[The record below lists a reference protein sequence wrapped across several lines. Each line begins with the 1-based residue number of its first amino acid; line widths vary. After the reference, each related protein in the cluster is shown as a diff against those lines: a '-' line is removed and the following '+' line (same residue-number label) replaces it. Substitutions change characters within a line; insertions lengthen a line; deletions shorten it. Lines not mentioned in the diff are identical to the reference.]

1 MRIKTIL
8 NKLAAW
14 SISAFMVFNQCGLD
28 AFATG
33 TDDGSNT
40 GNNPTQ
46 SVAERNP
53 DADPIITIQH
63 YLNFS
68 EQTLT
73 NLPDEFK
80 TETDGDYFAE
90 ASQNILIPWVSNK
103 LAVWNT
109 NFRNGTLPTNLT
121 NTGIDYKLKREMD
134 PHYSFDVID
143 AGGGKYEL
151 KTEKKLYKMFKD
163 DTTNYLKKPQI
174 RHMNKL
180 YNSKNENAYNPNY
193 TLKEIWLTKKTE
205 TQDDSNSIQQADFDI
220 VPVPTL
226 EIDGVQRHDPSK
238 ILFTNDI
245 NNKQLASA
253 VKKST
258 KDGITWGETADGKI
272 IIHVSEGLV
281 IRLVFEPTEGT
292 QEVGTVD
299 FFDYDITDGW
309 IYTTEASAKQALNC
323 YVAGTDNTV
332 PIITKEQIETLK
344 SNGGNFIRNSSGVIE
359 GMRIPSEMQSLINS
373 NETLYVATWHQGINS
388 LAGNNTLAENYLA
401 FGNDNARTGLGNLPW
416 SNDSGNSNYSITP
429 NKTYGTNRIGLNL
442 WGANYTEGV
451 NLKGAT
457 FGLANS
463 MNSDSNAGNLIWNIN
478 SPAIFSKTPLT
489 GKTVYPQGENGFKLG
504 FNRLGGT
511 YTLDTVSYN
520 GGNPTGNY
528 SQFEKTEVT
537 KSLHG
542 ITKTQIL
549 YANRFWPMDL
559 VEQDSTTI
567 KGGNDIRFGSRTDSD
582 KRVAVGLKDIDLNT
596 NSGQPD
602 GGIAPKNSDWDSGK
616 LPESDFDGD
625 HNPYFGMKVQLPFVM
640 ENGYSAPLRYF
651 FYGDDDMIVFL
662 SKASFDENGNVDVNS
677 IDPASTVKIADIG
690 GVHSSMG
697 MYVDVWDFIEE
708 KKEISGLKDTY
719 GTNIYYYDNNALQN
733 SDDASKVV
741 YENVD
746 GKQVDTR
753 PKSQAYVMTVYYTE
767 RGASGS
773 SCFMRYSL
781 PFEEL
786 SVDEITMQGEIQVS
800 KDIKRASGNSSIKDD
815 YRYVFE
821 LELTEPGGTPF
832 LNTYPV
838 EFIKDGKPCA
848 TNHVKLIGD
857 HYLFTLDDN
866 ETMHIT
872 GLPTLGPVEEGQD
885 PRGYHYKVTEI
896 GIYKPDEVNP
906 DYVAPGGTLNPSA
919 ERQEN
924 IKEHTFPLSESDET
938 TTFQYGKINATSE
951 EDGQYREPQIG
962 LSFENIISNFN
973 KVKFINAENPAVLN
987 IKKLTTADQPEDEF
1001 EFKIKLTGTDGQSL
1015 QEVPYFLNGKEVMN
1029 ESGTPPLPVALAPNP
1044 EDGLFHIRMKKNDT
1058 YTLYNL
1064 PKGVKY
1070 EIVESPS
1077 DQYVVENIQVS
1088 GDYVEI
1094 TNKDQGIVNGTI
1106 NGPIDTTPEAT
1117 VTYTNKLTPNTKV
1130 SIPVSKTLTGRE
1142 VNENDEFKFE
1152 ISAAGDEQ
1160 TSTYTD
1166 SKAKLDELESTIVSI
1181 RAEQDADT
1189 KTYVFKNASFGPLIF
1204 TEADNNK
1211 TFDFTI
1217 KELNTDPLKQITYDA
1232 STYTVS
1238 MNVRMDGNK
1247 VVVDET
1253 WTKDGEPLAGDAD
1266 KVAAFTNEFIP
1277 EAIVPTNFKKKIHGT
1292 SVAGNE
1298 FVFTLEALASKTPD
1312 NQDIPVA
1319 DVPMP
1324 EKNAVTLAAAGTENE
1339 TLEGTFG
1346 DIKFT
1351 KPGTYKYVIR
1361 ETNPNLDH
1369 VVQVVG
1375 EVGFTVT
1382 VTKDPDSDNL
1392 TSEVEYNNDPNTTE
1406 IVLVNTYQS
1415 TELVIPVL
1423 KTLDGRN
1430 MKESDVFTF
1439 DLYEEGDLDKPIQT
1453 LTLDSTSISELNLNS
1468 MSGQFLPI
1476 TLNEVKTYNYVIKER
1491 KLNDPQ
1497 IEYDATPVELSVK
1510 VIEDSDTKQ
1519 LRIESTDYV
1528 KDNLK
1533 NEGNASF
1540 TNKVKSET
1548 TWAPTTVNK
1557 QAIGV
1562 SPANFPFEMSIAAK
1576 DGTNIDVVKNPQAQS
1591 VTSAADGTV
1600 TFTPFVFTDEGE
1612 FTVTVNEG
1620 TLNDATINADTHS
1633 VTYDLNVLR
1642 DPNTGELSV
1651 KGSGNNAAPV
1661 PNGSEVFTNDK
1672 GIQIYKNLQSGT
1684 GENGAITDA
1693 DRSVEFKFK
1702 ASITDT
1708 AGNLLTGLDLDLYK
1722 VDRNIYE
1729 TGKMDGAV
1737 SQKFT
1742 NGTEFTLKSTQVAVI
1757 KNAPYNSQY
1766 IIEEIESAQPG
1777 FVLTSTAGT
1786 TGTVNEDAVS
1796 VFTNLKK
1803 GTVKGQIQ
1811 AYKELSGFDGYLNA
1825 PETLKDLSQF
1835 SFTISAAG
1843 EALVEPLSLE
1853 NEDKDKDENN
1863 EGDEGSKEEDP
1874 EGEQNNSNQ
1883 DGTDNSSS
1891 EPVITDPNGSDQ
1903 TQGEI
1908 TQNPAVNPDTDP
1920 VVESEQSED
1929 PGNTEGASPE
1939 QAQNGNPEEQ
1949 PQTDATNQ
1957 SLRRIKNLN
1966 KKEVLPADK
1975 VPLPNPATVNA
1986 SATGEIIFGSI
1997 EFTQAGTYNYQ
2008 IVENND
2014 GNDNYQY
2021 DSNKVNVA
2029 VDVVED
2035 KDEKGNVTGYSIK
2048 SITYTYPGGSTSETP
2063 YTFHNEYIG
2072 KPALELTKT
2081 QSLNETNNFITDPLK
2096 AIAQDTVTYR
2106 ITASVPATATAAAK
2120 NVVITDKIPYEAVSG
2135 DKKARLALVQDSW
2148 GDGKLDAANETI
2160 TWEVG
2165 SIAPGT
2171 SVTRSF
2177 TMKVPEV
2184 STITKWSNAANA
2196 QYNNPPTGDD
2206 GTRDTPPVDVETQ
2219 PAKPTVEIVKAQAIK
2234 LSDNDSFGSFS
2245 KEADSAEKAPG
2256 LSKKDRV
2263 RYELIVTNTGT
2274 ATAHNVIVTDKV
2286 PVSDG
2291 KSLTFIQAL
2300 NNGEYDK
2307 DISTITWNVGELG
2320 PKASRYLY
2328 FDVEVPQVKQ
2338 ATVWENIG
2346 HLTYQ
2351 DPENP
2356 DNQIPKDTN
2365 KVFVK
2370 TDIPDLSI
2378 EKTQSIDEKTFVTYK
2393 DPALQAKTY
2402 DVVTYNLKVT
2412 NTDKAEAHDVVVKDP
2427 IPVTPVEPKD
2437 SKAELSYI
2445 SGSAVVVKTDGTKV
2459 QLGQNVEGTV
2469 IWNLGTLKP
2478 GEEVNVQFK
2487 VKVPKVE
2494 TFTKWKNVASV
2505 TYSNNPNNPEDPD
2518 EPYEEIP
2525 TKEVF
2530 VETDA
2535 PKVTILKQQAK
2546 VEKTSGKQSDFTTDL
2561 LSVESGDTI
2570 IYQITAENTG
2580 TGTAEG
2586 VVITDTY
2593 PVPEGLILIEDSL
2606 KADGG
2611 KLSADKKTITWN
2623 AFDLEQGAK
2632 KTVSFKVQVPKVTSY
2647 QKWTNVASLTYEN
2660 NPDNPEDPKEPKKE
2674 VPSDP
2679 VDSETNVPEVIIK
2692 KSQDKNHSGKF
2703 QETIL
2708 DVEAND
2714 TITYKLTLTNTGK
2727 AVAKSVLV
2735 KDEIPAGL
2743 TYVDETLNPAGEI
2756 KGNLISVNVGDIE
2769 AGQSKEVTFDVR
2781 VPAVKKLTRWRN
2793 IGTVSY
2799 PNNPKNP
2806 DDPEDPDKPDVEE
2819 PSNPVES
2826 ESDVPNLI
2834 IEKLQAKN
2842 DEELTKDMLPVIGDD
2857 IVTYQINIK
2866 NTGKAVAKTPTIKDS
2881 IPVGLT
2887 LVEGSISN
2895 GGSVDENGVITW
2907 TLADLSPEQTGS
2919 VTFKV
2924 KVPFTEKAAL
2934 YRNGSSVSYPN
2945 NPENQPGQP
2954 DKDIPSNDVYIYTPE
2969 SGGPKLSIHKNQ
2981 SVNGSTP
2988 TEAKLNASSGDIVTY
3003 NLTVTNISSK
3013 AAGNVVVKDVIPEGL
3028 VFVKDSIN
3036 ESGVLNGNE
3045 ITWKFERLEPGEYKT
3060 VSFKA
3065 QIPQVKKA
3073 TTWKNVG
3080 VVTYNDPEDPDKP
3093 FDPEPSNEVEVETK
3107 LPAIQVEKL
3116 QALNGEAPKKDKITD
3131 AKAEDVITYFVR
3143 VTSTG
3148 EADAKSVKLTDV
3160 IPEGLIFVEGSIS
3173 DQGILNGNIVE
3184 WDLGDLKPGVSVM
3197 RSFKVKVPEV
3207 KEASTWVNVASATYP
3222 NNPNNPDDPD
3232 EPDTPEPSNP
3242 VESESNVPH
3251 LNIEKEQSVN
3261 DGEFTKKILS
3271 VNPEDTVTYKLIITN
3286 DSDATAKDVT
3296 LTDRIPEGLQLI
3308 ADSISDQGSQ
3318 KDGLITWKLGDIAAK
3333 ESRSVT
3339 FKVKVPSV
3347 SEKSSWTNVAKVSYP
3362 NNPDNP
3368 KDPEDPTKPG
3378 GPDKEDP
3385 SNEVTIEVPV
3395 DKPNVIL
3402 RKTQI
3407 RNQGKAT
3414 TSKLSVKDGDII
3426 TYVLTAYS
3434 KGTVAAEN
3442 VRIEDVIP
3450 EGLTYVEGSISEGGI
3465 IEGNKLS
3472 WFKEILEPGESFEV
3486 TFKVKVP
3493 AVSKDTSWKNIAIVT
3508 YSNDP
3513 EGETPHPSNEVEI
3526 EEPVIPANPKYPP
3539 RRPGSSYNGSP
3550 TKARP
3555 SKTAASTHPILWTG
3569 LAMVGLA
3576 AAAGLYTSNSKR
3588 RDKKSK

>member
-40 GNNPTQ
+40 GSNPPQT
-46 SVAERNP
+46 VADRNK
-53 DADPIITIQH
+53 DADPMITIQH
-63 YLNFS
+63 YLNFPQQDFTNVQITS
-68 EQTLT
+68 DEGNWEQTNYIDPAKAKELD
-73 NLPDEFK
+73 NYLK
-80 TETDGDYFAE
+80 TKT
-90 ASQNILIPWVSNK
+90 V
-103 LAVWNT
+103 VWNT
-109 NFRNGTLPTNLT
+109 MKRSGQLPDNNTKNTIIDRTEDTDTL
-121 NTGIDYKLKREMD
+121 DKAVYKAMREQD
-134 PHYSFDVID
+134 PKWIFEMKPDSD
-143 AGGGKYEL
+143 GKYIP
-151 KTEKKLYKMFKD
+151 KTENVLYKMFKD
-163 DTTNYLKKPQI
+163 ETVQYLTKPQI
-174 RHMNKL
+174 RYMNKL
-180 YNSKNENAYNPNY
+180 YNTDKPNDFNPNY
-193 TLKEIWLTKKTE
+193 TLKEIWLSKDTEKK
-205 TQDDSNSIQQADFDI
+205 NSITDSDFVKI
-220 VPVPTL
+220 TVPTQVVGG
-226 EIDGVQRHDPSK
+226 ITRHDPKK
-238 ILFTNDI
+238 IFFTNDK
-245 NNKQLASA
+245 NNTQL
-253 VKKST
+253 KSGIIDKNSQGILWSKYE
-258 KDGITWGETADGKI
+258 KDGVIDKI
-272 IIHVSEGLV
+272 VIHVSEGLI
-281 IRLVFEPTEGT
+281 IRLVFDPTVG
-292 QEVGTVD
+292 QEQIPIETVD
-299 FFDYDITDGW
+299 FFDYDITDGY
-309 IYTTEASAKQALNC
+309 IYTTQNAAEQALNDFVNGVSNSVTELNAEEIE
-323 YVAGTDNTV
+323 YLKTNHTYPVGTNGNVLDRRINTSLQQYIN
-332 PIITKEQIETLK
+332 P
-344 SNGGNFIRNSSGVIE
+344 GVK
-359 GMRIPSEMQSLINS
+359 QYTAN
-373 NETLYVATWHQGINS
+373 WHQGINQG
-388 LAGNNTLAENYLA
+388 AGTDNVEENYYA
-401 FGNDNARTGLGNLPW
+401 FGNSNTKTGLGLVPW
-416 SNDSGNSNYSITP
+416 NKTDTESPYYNVTP
-429 NKTYGTNRIGLNL
+429 NMTTGDNRFGNFSLTQPTGNYDPKFSYGP
-442 WGANYTEGV
+442 
-451 NLKGAT
+451 NLKGAA
-457 FGLANS
+457 FGLAKEELDTN
-463 MNSDSNAGNLIWNIN
+463 GNLIWNIN
-478 SPAIFSKTPLT
+478 GPEIFNTNTDTAPAGSTIYKGAALNLDKQEKSPNFT
-489 GKTVYPQGENGFKLG
+489 LG

-511 YTLDTVSYN
+511 YTLDSVTYN
-520 GGNPTGNY
+520 PDNSSMGDF
-528 SQFEKTEVT
+528 SRFQ
-537 KSLHG
+537 LHSNG
-542 ITKTQIL
+542 TL

-559 VEQDSTTI
+559 APSWGADNHDL
-567 KGGNDIRFGSRTDSD
+567 KFGGRGGTNGDYQ
-582 KRVAVGLKDIDLNT
+582 AVG
-596 NSGQPD
+596 S
-602 GGIAPKNSDWDSGK
+602 SDNVHGK
-616 LPESDFDGD
+616 GNWTAEGYPTTDFGGD
-625 HNPYFGMKVQLPFVM
+625 HNPYFGMKIQIPFVL

-651 FYGDDDMIVFL
+651 FYGDDDLLVFL
-662 SKASFDENGNVDVNS
+662 SKTDDKGKVIRDTTKQ
-677 IDPASTVKIADIG
+677 ITDLG
-690 GVHSSMG
+690 GIHSSMG
-697 MYVDVWDFIEE
+697 MFVDVWDFIED
-708 KKEISGLKDTY
+708 KKEIEGLTDEDQDNPYNGET
-719 GTNIYYYDNNALQN
+719 IYYYN
-733 SDDASKVV
+733 
-741 YENVD
+741 NVD
-746 GKQVDTR
+746 LNGGED
-753 PKSQAYVMTVYYTE
+753 KSGNIVENDKEVQNYVLTAFYTE

-773 SCFMRYSL
+773 SCYMRFSL
-781 PFEEL
+781 PFAEL
-786 SVDEITMQGEIQVS
+786 GLDEIVRNGKLKVTKEVKKTAGEVANPDQ
-800 KDIKRASGNSSIKDD
+800 
-815 YRYVFE
+815 RYVFQ
-821 LELTEPGGTPF
+821 LDLINPDNSSF
-832 LNTYPV
+832 MNAYPV
-838 EFIKDGKPCA
+838 TFTKANGEECEEE
-848 TNHVKLIGD
+848 HVTLIGD
-857 HYLFTLDDN
+857 KYLFTLDDG
-866 ETMHIT
+866 ETMDVT
-872 GLPTLGPVEEGQD
+872 GLPTVGPSVEGQQKD
-885 PRGYHYKVTEI
+885 GYRYTVTEI
-896 GIYKPDEVNP
+896 GIYDPNKENP
-906 DYVAPGGTLNPSA
+906 NYQPPAEEPSDPSA
-919 ERQEN
+919 IRQEQ
-924 IKEHTFPLSESDET
+924 IKRFTWPLSGADKL
-938 TTFQYGKINATSE
+938 TTFRYGKVDATSE
-951 EDGQYREPQIG
+951 DDGDYKKAEIG
-962 LSFENIISNFN
+962 VSFGSTIANYN

-987 IKKLTTADQPEDEF
+987 ISKKLAQGDQSDQKF
-1001 EFKIKLTGTDGQSL
+1001 EFKVKLTDKDGVPL
-1015 QEVPYFLNGKEVMN
+1015 KEVPYFLNGEEVTDGQDV
-1029 ESGTPPLPVALAPNP
+1029 SSLSDPNG
-1044 EDGLFHIRMKKNDT
+1044 EGLFTISMSANDT

-1070 EIVESPS
+1070 EIVETPN
-1077 DQYVVENIQVS
+1077 DQFVVESINIS
-1088 GDYVEI
+1088 GDVIEDI
-1094 TNKDQGIVNGTI
+1094 NTDKGTAVGTI
-1106 NGPIDTTPEAT
+1106 NGPINTTPEAT
-1117 VTYTNKLTPNTKV
+1117 VTYTNKLTPNTKI
-1130 SIPVSKTLTGRE
+1130 SIPVSKALTGRAI
-1142 VNENDEFKFE
+1142 NESDEFKFE
-1152 ISAAGDEQ
+1152 ISATGDAQ
-1160 TSTYTD
+1160 TPTYADST
-1166 SKAKLDELESTIVSI
+1166 AKLKELESTIVSI
-1181 RAEQDADT
+1181 KAEQDTD
-1189 KTYVFKNASFGPLIF
+1189 KTYVFKDASFGPLTF
-1204 TEADNNK
+1204 TEADQNK

-1217 KELNTDPLKQITYDA
+1217 KELNTDPLEQITYDA

-1238 MNVRMDGNK
+1238 MKVRMDGNK

-1277 EAIVPTNFKKKIHGT
+1277 EAIVPTNFKKQIHGT

-1324 EKNAVTLAAAGTENE
+1324 EKNAVTLAAAGAENE

-1576 DGTNIDVVKNPQAQS
+1576 DGTNIDVVKNPQAQT

-1600 TFTPFVFTDEGE
+1600 TFTPFVFTDQGE

-1620 TLNDATINADTHS
+1620 TLNDATISADTHS
-1633 VTYDLNVLR
+1633 VTYDLNVIR
-1642 DPNTGELSV
+1642 DQNTGELSV
-1651 KGSGNNAAPV
+1651 KGSANNATPV

-1811 AYKELSGFDGYLNA
+1811 AYKELGGFDGYLNA

-1891 EPVITDPNGSDQ
+1891 ESVITDPNGSDQ

-1986 SATGEIIFGSI
+1986 SATGEIIFGPI

-2234 LSDNDSFGSFS
+2234 LSDNDSYGSFS

-2307 DISTITWNVGELG
+2307 DTSTITWNVGELG

-2365 KVFVK
+2365 KLFVK

-2402 DVVTYNLKVT
+2402 DAVTYNLKVT
-2412 NTDKAEAHDVVVKDP
+2412 NTGKAEAHDVVVKDP

-2437 SKAELSYI
+2437 SRAELSYI

-3065 QIPQVKKA
+3065 QIPLVKKA

-3184 WDLGDLKPGVSVM
+3184 WDLGDLKPGESVM

-3434 KGTVAAEN
+3434 KGTIAAEN

-3493 AVSKDTSWKNIAIVT
+3493 AVSKDTSWKNIAVVT

-3539 RRPGSSYNGSP
+3539 RRPSSSYNGRP

-3555 SKTAASTHPILWTG
+3555 SKTAANTHPILWTG

>member
-1 MRIKTIL
+1 
-8 NKLAAW
+8 
-14 SISAFMVFNQCGLD
+14 MVFNQCGLD

-292 QEVGTVD
+292 KEVGTVD

-332 PIITKEQIETLK
+332 PIITKEQIETLN

-388 LAGNNTLAENYLA
+388 LAGNKTLAENYLA
-401 FGNDNARTGLGNLPW
+401 FGNNNARTGLGNLPW

-429 NKTYGTNRIGLNL
+429 NKTYGTNRIGINL
-442 WGANYTEGV
+442 WGDNYTAGV

-463 MNSDSNAGNLIWNIN
+463 MNSDSNAENLIWNIR
-478 SPAIFSKTPLT
+478 SPEIFSKSPVA

-511 YTLDTVSYN
+511 YTLDSVDYN
-520 GGNPTGNY
+520 GNQVGNY
-528 SQFEKTEVT
+528 SKFEKTVVSVGS
-537 KSLHG
+537 KSSE
-542 ITKTQIL
+542 I

-559 VEQDSTTI
+559 VGQDSTTI
-567 KGGNDIRFGSRTDSD
+567 KAGNDIRFGSRTESD

-733 SDDASKVV
+733 SDDVSKVV

-987 IKKLTTADQPEDEF
+987 IRKLTDVNQPDDEF
-1001 EFKIKLTGTDGQSL
+1001 EFKIKLTDKNGDSL
-1015 QEVPYFLNGKEVMN
+1015 KEVPYFLNGKEVMN
-1029 ESGTPPLPVALAPNP
+1029 ESGTPPLPAALAPNP

-1117 VTYTNKLTPNTKV
+1117 VTYTNKLTPNTKI
-1130 SIPVSKTLTGRE
+1130 SIPVSKALTGRAI
-1142 VNENDEFKFE
+1142 NENDEFKFE
-1152 ISAAGDEQ
+1152 ISATGDAQ
-1160 TSTYTD
+1160 TPTYADST
-1166 SKAKLDELESTIVSI
+1166 AKLKELESTIVSI
-1181 RAEQDADT
+1181 KAEQDTD
-1189 KTYVFKNASFGPLIF
+1189 KTYVFKDASFGPLTFI
-1204 TEADNNK
+1204 EADQNK

-1217 KELNTDPLKQITYDA
+1217 KELNTDPLEQITYDA

-1238 MNVRMDGNK
+1238 MKVRMDGNK

-1642 DPNTGELSV
+1642 DQNTGELSV
-1651 KGSGNNAAPV
+1651 KGSANNAAPV

-1777 FVLTSTAGT
+1777 FVLTSSAGT

-1835 SFTISAAG
+1835 SFTIFAAG

-1891 EPVITDPNGSDQ
+1891 EPVITDPKGSDQ

-1986 SATGEIIFGSI
+1986 SATGEIIFGPI

-2048 SITYTYPGGSTSETP
+2048 SITYTYPGGSTSKTP

-2234 LSDNDSFGSFS
+2234 LSDNDSYGSFS

-2307 DISTITWNVGELG
+2307 DTSTITWNVGELG

-2412 NTDKAEAHDVVVKDP
+2412 NTGKAEAHDVVVKDP

-2799 PNNPKNP
+2799 PNNP
-2806 DDPEDPDKPDVEE
+2806 
-2819 PSNPVES
+2819 
-2826 ESDVPNLI
+2826 
-2834 IEKLQAKN
+2834 
-2842 DEELTKDMLPVIGDD
+2842 
-2857 IVTYQINIK
+2857 
-2866 NTGKAVAKTPTIKDS
+2866 
-2881 IPVGLT
+2881 
-2887 LVEGSISN
+2887 
-2895 GGSVDENGVITW
+2895 
-2907 TLADLSPEQTGS
+2907 
-2919 VTFKV
+2919 
-2924 KVPFTEKAAL
+2924 
-2934 YRNGSSVSYPN
+2934 
-2945 NPENQPGQP
+2945 
-2954 DKDIPSNDVYIYTPE
+2954 
-2969 SGGPKLSIHKNQ
+2969 
-2981 SVNGSTP
+2981 
-2988 TEAKLNASSGDIVTY
+2988 
-3003 NLTVTNISSK
+3003 
-3013 AAGNVVVKDVIPEGL
+3013 
-3028 VFVKDSIN
+3028 
-3036 ESGVLNGNE
+3036 
-3045 ITWKFERLEPGEYKT
+3045 
-3060 VSFKA
+3060 
-3065 QIPQVKKA
+3065 
-3073 TTWKNVG
+3073 
-3080 VVTYNDPEDPDKP
+3080 
-3093 FDPEPSNEVEVETK
+3093 
-3107 LPAIQVEKL
+3107 
-3116 QALNGEAPKKDKITD
+3116 
-3131 AKAEDVITYFVR
+3131 
-3143 VTSTG
+3143 
-3148 EADAKSVKLTDV
+3148 
-3160 IPEGLIFVEGSIS
+3160 
-3173 DQGILNGNIVE
+3173 
-3184 WDLGDLKPGVSVM
+3184 
-3197 RSFKVKVPEV
+3197 
-3207 KEASTWVNVASATYP
+3207 
-3222 NNPNNPDDPD
+3222 
-3232 EPDTPEPSNP
+3232 
-3242 VESESNVPH
+3242 
-3251 LNIEKEQSVN
+3251 
-3261 DGEFTKKILS
+3261 
-3271 VNPEDTVTYKLIITN
+3271 
-3286 DSDATAKDVT
+3286 
-3296 LTDRIPEGLQLI
+3296 
-3308 ADSISDQGSQ
+3308 
-3318 KDGLITWKLGDIAAK
+3318 
-3333 ESRSVT
+3333 
-3339 FKVKVPSV
+3339 
-3347 SEKSSWTNVAKVSYP
+3347 
-3362 NNPDNP
+3362 DNP

-3434 KGTVAAEN
+3434 KGNVAAEN

-3486 TFKVKVP
+3486 SFKVKVP

-3508 YSNDP
+3508 YTNDP

-3539 RRPGSSYNGSP
+3539 RRPGSSYNGRP

-3576 AAAGLYTSNSKR
+3576 AAAGLYNSNSKR

>member
-1 MRIKTIL
+1 
-8 NKLAAW
+8 
-14 SISAFMVFNQCGLD
+14 MVFNQCGLD

-193 TLKEIWLTKKTE
+193 T
-205 TQDDSNSIQQADFDI
+205 A
-220 VPVPTL
+220 
-226 EIDGVQRHDPSK
+226 
-238 ILFTNDI
+238 
-245 NNKQLASA
+245 
-253 VKKST
+253 
-258 KDGITWGETADGKI
+258 
-272 IIHVSEGLV
+272 
-281 IRLVFEPTEGT
+281 
-292 QEVGTVD
+292 
-299 FFDYDITDGW
+299 
-309 IYTTEASAKQALNC
+309 
-323 YVAGTDNTV
+323 
-332 PIITKEQIETLK
+332 
-344 SNGGNFIRNSSGVIE
+344 
-359 GMRIPSEMQSLINS
+359 
-373 NETLYVATWHQGINS
+373 
-388 LAGNNTLAENYLA
+388 
-401 FGNDNARTGLGNLPW
+401 
-416 SNDSGNSNYSITP
+416 
-429 NKTYGTNRIGLNL
+429 
-442 WGANYTEGV
+442 GV

-463 MNSDSNAGNLIWNIN
+463 MNSDSNAENLIWNIR
-478 SPAIFSKTPLT
+478 SPEIFSKSPVA

-511 YTLDTVSYN
+511 YTLDSVDYN
-520 GGNPTGNY
+520 GNQVGNY
-528 SQFEKTEVT
+528 SKFEKTVVSVGS
-537 KSLHG
+537 KSSE
-542 ITKTQIL
+542 I

-559 VEQDSTTI
+559 VGQDSTTI
-567 KGGNDIRFGSRTDSD
+567 KAGNDIRFGSRTESD

-733 SDDASKVV
+733 SDDVSKVV

-872 GLPTLGPVEEGQD
+872 GLPTLGTVEEGQD

-987 IKKLTTADQPEDEF
+987 IRKLTDVNQPDDEF
-1001 EFKIKLTGTDGQSL
+1001 EFKIKLTDKNGDSL
-1015 QEVPYFLNGKEVMN
+1015 KEVPYFLNGKEVMN
-1029 ESGTPPLPVALAPNP
+1029 ESGTPPLPAALAPNP

-1117 VTYTNKLTPNTKV
+1117 VTYTNKLTPNTKI
-1130 SIPVSKTLTGRE
+1130 SIPVSKALTGRAI
-1142 VNENDEFKFE
+1142 NESDEFKFE
-1152 ISAAGDEQ
+1152 ISATGDAQ
-1160 TSTYTD
+1160 TPTYADST
-1166 SKAKLDELESTIVSI
+1166 AKLKELESTIVSI
-1181 RAEQDADT
+1181 KAEQDTD
-1189 KTYVFKNASFGPLIF
+1189 KTYVFKDASFGPLTFI
-1204 TEADNNK
+1204 EADQNK

-1217 KELNTDPLKQITYDA
+1217 KELNTDPLEQITYDA

-1238 MNVRMDGNK
+1238 MKVRMDGNK

-1519 LRIESTDYV
+1519 LRIESRDYV

-1576 DGTNIDVVKNPQAQS
+1576 DGTNIDVVKNPQAQT

-1600 TFTPFVFTDEGE
+1600 TFTPFVFTDQGE

-1620 TLNDATINADTHS
+1620 TLNDATISADTHS
-1633 VTYDLNVLR
+1633 VTYDLNVIR
-1642 DPNTGELSV
+1642 DQNTGELSV
-1651 KGSGNNAAPV
+1651 KGSANNATPV

-1986 SATGEIIFGSI
+1986 SATGEIIFGPI

-2029 VDVVED
+2029 ADVVED

-2307 DISTITWNVGELG
+2307 DTSTITWNVGELG

-2412 NTDKAEAHDVVVKDP
+2412 NTGKAEAHDVVVKDP

-2881 IPVGLT
+2881 IPAGLT

-3434 KGTVAAEN
+3434 KGNVAAEN

-3493 AVSKDTSWKNIAIVT
+3493 AVSKDTSWKNIAVVT

-3539 RRPGSSYNGSP
+3539 RRPGSSYNGRP

>member
-33 TDDGSNT
+33 ETPGSGNQNT
-40 GNNPTQ
+40 
-46 SVAERNP
+46 P
-53 DADPIITIQH
+53 DPAVQVRDPISNPMITIQH
-63 YLNFS
+63 YLNFH
-68 EQTLT
+68 EQKFN
-73 NLPDEFK
+73 NLEDDYNTIHGPNAYNNPDN
-80 TETDGDYFAE
+80 ETDLKNWLFY
-90 ASQNILIPWVSNK
+90 K
-103 LAVWNT
+103 MAVWNT
-109 NFRNGTLPTNLT
+109 SVRPEDGKLPTNIVDETTLT
-121 NTGIDYKLKREMD
+121 YAQKRAID
-134 PHYSFDVID
+134 P
-143 AGGGKYEL
+143 KYEIKLDPETTTPGATYSL
-151 KTEKKLYKMFKD
+151 KTQEKLYKMFVD
-163 DTTNYLKKPQI
+163 ETVEYFTKPQI
-174 RHMNKL
+174 RYMNKL
-180 YNSKNENAYNPNY
+180 YNAESENAYNPNY
-193 TLKEIWLTKKTE
+193 TLKQIWLTKNQKNK
-205 TQDDSNSIQQADFDI
+205 NSIDKNDFVVID
-220 VPVPTL
+220 VPKIT
-226 EIDGVQRHDPSK
+226 IDNQERHDPRK
-238 ILFTNDI
+238 ILFTNDVY
-245 NNKQLASA
+245 NKQLTGGDLQSN
-253 VKKST
+253 T
-258 KDGITWGETADGKI
+258 LGIKWAKNGENI
-272 IIHVSEGLV
+272 IINVTEDLV
-281 IRLVFEPTEGT
+281 VRLVFDPTVGT
-292 QEVGTVD
+292 SEIDTVD

-309 IYTTEASAKQALNC
+309 IYTTKNAAGKALTAFTNNE
-323 YVAGTDNTV
+323 VNPIPVITD
-332 PIITKEQIETLK
+332 TKYSLSSDGSYPK
-344 SNGGNFIRNSSGVIE
+344 DNSGNVVE
-359 GMRIPSEMQSLINS
+359 LRIPVSWQNQINP
-373 NETLYVATWHQGINS
+373 NEKQYVTTWHQGINEG
-388 LAGNNTLAENYLA
+388 AGRTKINDNYLA
-401 FGNDNARTGLGNLPW
+401 FGNSNTRTGLGNLPW
-416 SNDSGNSNYSITP
+416 NNTNYQNSMNATPNQTNSNNRFAKRSS
-429 NKTYGTNRIGLNL
+429 TNYDGS
-442 WGANYTEGV
+442 

-457 FGLANS
+457 FGLAS
-463 MNSDSNAGNLIWNIN
+463 GMDVSDGTIKWNIN
-478 SPAIFSKTPLT
+478 SPAIFSKGDLK
-489 GKTVYPQGENGFKLG
+489 GKTVYPSGNDGFKLG

-511 YTLDTVSYN
+511 YTLDTVTYN
-520 GGNPTGNY
+520 KGNKSINGLSQLKLLELPNDGSIY
-528 SQFEKTEVT
+528 S
-537 KSLHG
+537 
-542 ITKTQIL
+542 
-549 YANRFWPMDL
+549 NDFWPMDL
-559 VEQDSTTI
+559 ASSSGADGHDILFGNKQKQGNRIAIGLKNYDDPIPTTESGWQPEPLPTSDFQDSE
-567 KGGNDIRFGSRTDSD
+567 
-582 KRVAVGLKDIDLNT
+582 
-596 NSGQPD
+596 SG
-602 GGIAPKNSDWDSGK
+602 
-616 LPESDFDGD
+616 GD
-625 HNPYFGMKVQLPFVM
+625 HNPYFGMRAEIPFVL
-640 ENGYSAPLRYF
+640 ENGYSAPLQYF
-651 FYGDDDMIVFL
+651 FYGDDDLLVFL
-662 SKASFDENGNVDVNS
+662 SRIGTDENGNK
-677 IDPASTVKIADIG
+677 IYEKTQQIADIG
-690 GVHSSMG
+690 GVHRSMG
-697 MYVDVWDFIEE
+697 MFVDLWDFIDDAN
-708 KKEISGLKDTY
+708 KKKIDDSDLKDIY
-719 GTNIYYYDNNALQN
+719 GDDIYFYNNPDLQN
-733 SDDASKVV
+733 YQSDNPDVAETPEK
-741 YENVD
+741 
-746 GKQVDTR
+746 
-753 PKSQAYVMTVYYTE
+753 PKTQEYVLTVYYTE

-773 SCFMRYSL
+773 SCYMRYSL
-781 PFEEL
+781 PFAEL
-786 SVDEITMQGEIQVS
+786 SVDDILRNGELQVT
-800 KDIKRASGNSSIKDD
+800 KEIKRSENSQISSDQ
-815 YRYVFE
+815 RYVFR
-821 LELTEPGGTPF
+821 LDLTNPDGIPF
-832 LNTYPV
+832 MNNYPV
-838 EFIKDGKPCA
+838 TFMRLNEDNEEVPC
-848 TNHVKLIGD
+848 TTDHVKHIGD
-857 HYLFTLDDN
+857 GYLFTLDDR
-866 ETMHIT
+866 ETVHIT
-872 GLPTLGPVEEGQD
+872 GLPTQGPADDQTTTD
-885 PRGYHYKVTEI
+885 GYHYKVTEI
-896 GIYKPDEVNP
+896 GVFDPNQTNPECVADPSIPACVEPTEEDKKDPDKSTEIRQNYIYKHTIPLKDVDE
-906 DYVAPGGTLNPSA
+906 L
-919 ERQEN
+919 
-924 IKEHTFPLSESDET
+924 
-938 TTFQYGKINATSE
+938 TTFQYGKINATTE
-951 EDGQYREPQIG
+951 EDGEYREPQIG
-962 LSFENIISNFN
+962 VSFESIISNFN

-1015 QEVPYFLNGKEVMN
+1015 QKVPYFLNGKEVMN
-1029 ESGTPPLPVALAPNP
+1029 ESGTPPLPAALAPNP

-1160 TSTYTD
+1160 TSTYAD

-1266 KVAAFTNEFIP
+1266 KVTAFTNEFIP

-1324 EKNAVTLAAAGTENE
+1324 EKNAVTLAAAGAENE

-1415 TELVIPVL
+1415 AELVIPVL

-1468 MSGQFLPI
+1468 MSGQFMPI

-1757 KNAPYNSQY
+1757 ENAPYNSQY

-1939 QAQNGNPEEQ
+1939 PAQNGNPEEQ

-1986 SATGEIIFGSI
+1986 SATGEIIFGPI

-2234 LSDNDSFGSFS
+2234 LSDNDSYGSFS

-2307 DISTITWNVGELG
+2307 DTSTITWNVGELG

-2412 NTDKAEAHDVVVKDP
+2412 NTGKAEAHDVVVKDP

-2647 QKWTNVASLTYEN
+2647 QKWANVASLTYEN

-2881 IPVGLT
+2881 IPAGLT

-2895 GGSVDENGVITW
+2895 GGSVDENGVISW

-3116 QALNGEAPKKDKITD
+3116 QALNDEAPKKDKITD

-3486 TFKVKVP
+3486 SFKVKVP
-3493 AVSKDTSWKNIAIVT
+3493 AVSKDTSWKNIATVT
-3508 YSNDP
+3508 YTNDP
-3513 EGETPHPSNEVEI
+3513 EGEIPHPSNEVEI

-3539 RRPGSSYNGSP
+3539 RRPSSSYNGSP

>member
-1 MRIKTIL
+1 M
-8 NKLAAW
+8 
-14 SISAFMVFNQCGLD
+14 
-28 AFATG
+28 
-33 TDDGSNT
+33 
-40 GNNPTQ
+40 
-46 SVAERNP
+46 
-53 DADPIITIQH
+53 
-63 YLNFS
+63 
-68 EQTLT
+68 
-73 NLPDEFK
+73 
-80 TETDGDYFAE
+80 
-90 ASQNILIPWVSNK
+90 
-103 LAVWNT
+103 
-109 NFRNGTLPTNLT
+109 
-121 NTGIDYKLKREMD
+121 
-134 PHYSFDVID
+134 
-143 AGGGKYEL
+143 
-151 KTEKKLYKMFKD
+151 
-163 DTTNYLKKPQI
+163 
-174 RHMNKL
+174 
-180 YNSKNENAYNPNY
+180 
-193 TLKEIWLTKKTE
+193 
-205 TQDDSNSIQQADFDI
+205 
-220 VPVPTL
+220 
-226 EIDGVQRHDPSK
+226 
-238 ILFTNDI
+238 
-245 NNKQLASA
+245 
-253 VKKST
+253 
-258 KDGITWGETADGKI
+258 
-272 IIHVSEGLV
+272 
-281 IRLVFEPTEGT
+281 
-292 QEVGTVD
+292 
-299 FFDYDITDGW
+299 
-309 IYTTEASAKQALNC
+309 
-323 YVAGTDNTV
+323 
-332 PIITKEQIETLK
+332 
-344 SNGGNFIRNSSGVIE
+344 
-359 GMRIPSEMQSLINS
+359 
-373 NETLYVATWHQGINS
+373 
-388 LAGNNTLAENYLA
+388 
-401 FGNDNARTGLGNLPW
+401 
-416 SNDSGNSNYSITP
+416 
-429 NKTYGTNRIGLNL
+429 
-442 WGANYTEGV
+442 
-451 NLKGAT
+451 
-457 FGLANS
+457 
-463 MNSDSNAGNLIWNIN
+463 
-478 SPAIFSKTPLT
+478 
-489 GKTVYPQGENGFKLG
+489 
-504 FNRLGGT
+504 
-511 YTLDTVSYN
+511 
-520 GGNPTGNY
+520 
-528 SQFEKTEVT
+528 
-537 KSLHG
+537 
-542 ITKTQIL
+542 
-549 YANRFWPMDL
+549 
-559 VEQDSTTI
+559 
-567 KGGNDIRFGSRTDSD
+567 
-582 KRVAVGLKDIDLNT
+582 
-596 NSGQPD
+596 
-602 GGIAPKNSDWDSGK
+602 
-616 LPESDFDGD
+616 
-625 HNPYFGMKVQLPFVM
+625 
-640 ENGYSAPLRYF
+640 
-651 FYGDDDMIVFL
+651 
-662 SKASFDENGNVDVNS
+662 
-677 IDPASTVKIADIG
+677 
-690 GVHSSMG
+690 
-697 MYVDVWDFIEE
+697 
-708 KKEISGLKDTY
+708 
-719 GTNIYYYDNNALQN
+719 
-733 SDDASKVV
+733 
-741 YENVD
+741 
-746 GKQVDTR
+746 
-753 PKSQAYVMTVYYTE
+753 
-767 RGASGS
+767 
-773 SCFMRYSL
+773 
-781 PFEEL
+781 
-786 SVDEITMQGEIQVS
+786 
-800 KDIKRASGNSSIKDD
+800 
-815 YRYVFE
+815 
-821 LELTEPGGTPF
+821 
-832 LNTYPV
+832 
-838 EFIKDGKPCA
+838 
-848 TNHVKLIGD
+848 
-857 HYLFTLDDN
+857 
-866 ETMHIT
+866 
-872 GLPTLGPVEEGQD
+872 
-885 PRGYHYKVTEI
+885 
-896 GIYKPDEVNP
+896 
-906 DYVAPGGTLNPSA
+906 
-919 ERQEN
+919 
-924 IKEHTFPLSESDET
+924 
-938 TTFQYGKINATSE
+938 
-951 EDGQYREPQIG
+951 
-962 LSFENIISNFN
+962 
-973 KVKFINAENPAVLN
+973 
-987 IKKLTTADQPEDEF
+987 
-1001 EFKIKLTGTDGQSL
+1001 
-1015 QEVPYFLNGKEVMN
+1015 
-1029 ESGTPPLPVALAPNP
+1029 
-1044 EDGLFHIRMKKNDT
+1044 
-1058 YTLYNL
+1058 
-1064 PKGVKY
+1064 
-1070 EIVESPS
+1070 
-1077 DQYVVENIQVS
+1077 
-1088 GDYVEI
+1088 
-1094 TNKDQGIVNGTI
+1094 
-1106 NGPIDTTPEAT
+1106 
-1117 VTYTNKLTPNTKV
+1117 
-1130 SIPVSKTLTGRE
+1130 
-1142 VNENDEFKFE
+1142 
-1152 ISAAGDEQ
+1152 
-1160 TSTYTD
+1160 
-1166 SKAKLDELESTIVSI
+1166 
-1181 RAEQDADT
+1181 
-1189 KTYVFKNASFGPLIF
+1189 
-1204 TEADNNK
+1204 
-1211 TFDFTI
+1211 
-1217 KELNTDPLKQITYDA
+1217 
-1232 STYTVS
+1232 
-1238 MNVRMDGNK
+1238 
-1247 VVVDET
+1247 
-1253 WTKDGEPLAGDAD
+1253 
-1266 KVAAFTNEFIP
+1266 
-1277 EAIVPTNFKKKIHGT
+1277 
-1292 SVAGNE
+1292 
-1298 FVFTLEALASKTPD
+1298 
-1312 NQDIPVA
+1312 
-1319 DVPMP
+1319 
-1324 EKNAVTLAAAGTENE
+1324 
-1339 TLEGTFG
+1339 
-1346 DIKFT
+1346 
-1351 KPGTYKYVIR
+1351 
-1361 ETNPNLDH
+1361 
-1369 VVQVVG
+1369 
-1375 EVGFTVT
+1375 
-1382 VTKDPDSDNL
+1382 
-1392 TSEVEYNNDPNTTE
+1392 
-1406 IVLVNTYQS
+1406 
-1415 TELVIPVL
+1415 
-1423 KTLDGRN
+1423 
-1430 MKESDVFTF
+1430 
-1439 DLYEEGDLDKPIQT
+1439 
-1453 LTLDSTSISELNLNS
+1453 
-1468 MSGQFLPI
+1468 
-1476 TLNEVKTYNYVIKER
+1476 
-1491 KLNDPQ
+1491 
-1497 IEYDATPVELSVK
+1497 
-1510 VIEDSDTKQ
+1510 
-1519 LRIESTDYV
+1519 
-1528 KDNLK
+1528 
-1533 NEGNASF
+1533 
-1540 TNKVKSET
+1540 
-1548 TWAPTTVNK
+1548 
-1557 QAIGV
+1557 
-1562 SPANFPFEMSIAAK
+1562 
-1576 DGTNIDVVKNPQAQS
+1576 
-1591 VTSAADGTV
+1591 
-1600 TFTPFVFTDEGE
+1600 
-1612 FTVTVNEG
+1612 
-1620 TLNDATINADTHS
+1620 
-1633 VTYDLNVLR
+1633 
-1642 DPNTGELSV
+1642 
-1651 KGSGNNAAPV
+1651 
-1661 PNGSEVFTNDK
+1661 
-1672 GIQIYKNLQSGT
+1672 
-1684 GENGAITDA
+1684 
-1693 DRSVEFKFK
+1693 
-1702 ASITDT
+1702 
-1708 AGNLLTGLDLDLYK
+1708 
-1722 VDRNIYE
+1722 
-1729 TGKMDGAV
+1729 
-1737 SQKFT
+1737 
-1742 NGTEFTLKSTQVAVI
+1742 
-1757 KNAPYNSQY
+1757 
-1766 IIEEIESAQPG
+1766 
-1777 FVLTSTAGT
+1777 
-1786 TGTVNEDAVS
+1786 
-1796 VFTNLKK
+1796 
-1803 GTVKGQIQ
+1803 
-1811 AYKELSGFDGYLNA
+1811 
-1825 PETLKDLSQF
+1825 
-1835 SFTISAAG
+1835 
-1843 EALVEPLSLE
+1843 
-1853 NEDKDKDENN
+1853 
-1863 EGDEGSKEEDP
+1863 
-1874 EGEQNNSNQ
+1874 
-1883 DGTDNSSS
+1883 
-1891 EPVITDPNGSDQ
+1891 
-1903 TQGEI
+1903 
-1908 TQNPAVNPDTDP
+1908 
-1920 VVESEQSED
+1920 
-1929 PGNTEGASPE
+1929 
-1939 QAQNGNPEEQ
+1939 
-1949 PQTDATNQ
+1949 
-1957 SLRRIKNLN
+1957 
-1966 KKEVLPADK
+1966 
-1975 VPLPNPATVNA
+1975 
-1986 SATGEIIFGSI
+1986 
-1997 EFTQAGTYNYQ
+1997 
-2008 IVENND
+2008 
-2014 GNDNYQY
+2014 
-2021 DSNKVNVA
+2021 
-2029 VDVVED
+2029 
-2035 KDEKGNVTGYSIK
+2035 
-2048 SITYTYPGGSTSETP
+2048 
-2063 YTFHNEYIG
+2063 
-2072 KPALELTKT
+2072 
-2081 QSLNETNNFITDPLK
+2081 
-2096 AIAQDTVTYR
+2096 
-2106 ITASVPATATAAAK
+2106 
-2120 NVVITDKIPYEAVSG
+2120 
-2135 DKKARLALVQDSW
+2135 
-2148 GDGKLDAANETI
+2148 
-2160 TWEVG
+2160 
-2165 SIAPGT
+2165 
-2171 SVTRSF
+2171 
-2177 TMKVPEV
+2177 
-2184 STITKWSNAANA
+2184 
-2196 QYNNPPTGDD
+2196 
-2206 GTRDTPPVDVETQ
+2206 
-2219 PAKPTVEIVKAQAIK
+2219 K
-2234 LSDNDSFGSFS
+2234 LSDNDSYGSFS

-2307 DISTITWNVGELG
+2307 DTSTITWNVGELG

-2412 NTDKAEAHDVVVKDP
+2412 NTGKAEAHDVVVKDP

-2806 DDPEDPDKPDVEE
+2806 DDPEDPNKPDVEE

-2881 IPVGLT
+2881 IPAGLT

-2895 GGSVDENGVITW
+2895 GGSVDENGVISW

-3434 KGTVAAEN
+3434 KGNVAAEN

-3486 TFKVKVP
+3486 SFKVKVP

-3508 YSNDP
+3508 YTNDP

-3539 RRPGSSYNGSP
+3539 RRPGSSYNGRP

-3576 AAAGLYTSNSKR
+3576 AAAGLYNSNSKR